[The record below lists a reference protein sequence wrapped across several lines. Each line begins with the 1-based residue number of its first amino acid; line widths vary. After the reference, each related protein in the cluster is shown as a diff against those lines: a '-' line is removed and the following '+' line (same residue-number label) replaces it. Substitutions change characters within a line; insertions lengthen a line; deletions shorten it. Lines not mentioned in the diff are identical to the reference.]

1 MKPKYNIGDK
11 VKFKND
17 SDALAGVVASFSYV
31 PEVKSFRYS
40 SSVKAFDP
48 EKNEM
53 VDAVKTCMEKELVKV
68 K

>member
-11 VKFKND
+11 VKFKSD

-31 PEVKSFRYS
+31 PEAKSFRYS
-40 SSVKAFDP
+40 LSVKAFSP

-53 VDAVKTCMEKELVKV
+53 VNATKTCMEKELVTV